1 MLVSCTRSCVVCSI
15 CPVEEEEEDE
25 VLTLLTSPSAGNDR
39 SRISNAQLT
48 AGETRWVRVYDKKV
62 SRE

>member
-1 MLVSCTRSCVVCSI
+1 MCSI